1 MKKQTAAL
9 LAAVI
14 FAASLSACTRPVT
27 VTTTEDETEEEE
39 TTVDDGG
46 IMYSPGSPS
55 HNLSDATI
63 TETLPDYYLEE
74 YDAPWGSKYDLRTA
88 DKTIKNKFVYYIYDE
103 NDNIVNECLND
114 ISTITR
120 PQVKVFPAEQD
131 GYIMYEITYTQLLP
145 LRSRQ
150 PEYYS
155 SNMYFYYDLDF
166 VDYYTG
172 MKYPWMNIVH
182 HDGVGSHIIQDYHYK
197 DGTYRLEYYEFVE
210 SETLDSSLT
219 HESDGMVIYEKD
231 IKRTTTC
238 YLIVPEDYDGIMM
251 YVYVGDDVFWLKDN
265 TGDENQE
272 TTEKD
277 RQDHAVYN
285 AEPFGDEAHIGDY
298 VFIGITV
305 PK

>member
-9 LAAVI
+9 LAAV
-14 FAASLSACTRPVT
+14 FLAASLSACTKPVIAT
-27 VTTTEDETEEEE
+27 ATEDETEEEE
-39 TTVDDGG
+39 TTEDDGG

-55 HNLSDATI
+55 HNLSDAAI
-63 TETLPDYYLEE
+63 TETLPDYYLEEYDAPWGSKYDLRTAE

-155 SNMYFYYDLDF
+155 
-166 VDYYTG
+166 T
-172 MKYPWMNIVH
+172 
-182 HDGVGSHIIQDYHYK
+182 
-197 DGTYRLEYYEFVE
+197 
-210 SETLDSSLT
+210 
-219 HESDGMVIYEKD
+219 
-231 IKRTTTC
+231 
-238 YLIVPEDYDGIMM
+238 
-251 YVYVGDDVFWLKDN
+251 
-265 TGDENQE
+265 
-272 TTEKD
+272 
-277 RQDHAVYN
+277 A
-285 AEPFGDEAHIGDY
+285 
-298 VFIGITV
+298 
-305 PK
+305 

>member
-9 LAAVI
+9 LAAVL
-14 FAASLSACTRPVT
+14 FAASLTACTIPVT
-27 VTTTEDETEEEE
+27 ATTAEDTEE
-39 TTVDDGG
+39 TTTDDSG
-46 IMYSPGSPS
+46 ILYSPGSPAYD
-55 HNLSDATI
+55 LSDASI

-74 YDAPWGSKYDLRTA
+74 YDAPWGSKYNLRTA
-88 DKTIKNKFVYYIYDE
+88 DKTIENKFVYYIYDE

-114 ISTITR
+114 TSTITR
-120 PQVKVFPAEQD
+120 PQVKVFPAEQE
-131 GYIMYEITYTQLLP
+131 GYVMYEITYSQMLP
-145 LRSRQ
+145 IRSRQ

-166 VDYYTG
+166 VDFYTG
-172 MKYPWMNIVH
+172 TKYPWMNVVH
-182 HDGVGSHIIQDYHYK
+182 HNGVGSHIIQDYHCK

-210 SETLDSSLT
+210 SEKLDDKET
-219 HESDGMVIYEKD
+219 YEGDGIVLKETV
-231 IKRTTTC
+231 IKRTTTS

-251 YVYVGDDVFWLKDN
+251 YVYVGDDVFWLKEN

-272 TTEKD
+272 TVDKD
-277 RQDHAVYN
+277 RQEYAVYDP
-285 AEPFGDEAHIGDY
+285 EPFGDEEHINDY

>member
-9 LAAVI
+9 LAAV
-14 FAASLSACTRPVT
+14 FLAASLSACTRPVT
-27 VTTTEDETEEEE
+27 ATTTEDETEEEE
-39 TTVDDGG
+39 TTEDDGG

-55 HNLSDATI
+55 HNLSDAAI

-131 GYIMYEITYTQLLP
+131 GYIMYEITYTQMLP
-145 LRSRQ
+145 ISSKQ
-150 PEYYS
+150 PTLTCGD
-155 SNMYFYYDLDF
+155 MFCYYDLDF

-172 MKYPWMNIVH
+172 TVYPWVNIFH
-182 HDGVGSHIIQDYHYK
+182 TNGSSHIIQDYHYQ
-197 DGTYRLEYYEFVE
+197 DGTYRFEYYEFHDDE
-210 SETLDSSLT
+210 HIDQGSKTLDSDTIL
-219 HESDGMVIYEKD
+219 KKLL
-231 IKRTTTC
+231 IKRTTTA
-238 YLIVPEDYDGIMM
+238 YLIVPEDYDGILM
-251 YVYVGDDVFWLKDN
+251 YVYIGDDVFWNKDE
-265 TGDENQE
+265 TGDDNQE
-272 TTEKD
+272 TVDKD
-277 RQDHAVYN
+277 KQPYTVYN
-285 AEPFGDEAHIGDY
+285 PEPFGDEEHIDDY
-298 VFIGITV
+298 VFFGVTV

>member
-14 FAASLSACTRPVT
+14 FAVSLTACTKPVKAT
-27 VTTTEDETEEEE
+27 TEEEPEE
-39 TTVDDGG
+39 TTEETGG
-46 IMYSPGSPS
+46 ILYSPGSPAYD
-55 HNLSDATI
+55 LSDASI
-63 TETLPDYYLEE
+63 TETLPDCYLEE
-74 YDAPWGSKYDLRTA
+74 YDAPWGSKYKLRTA
-88 DKTIKNKFVYYIYDE
+88 DKTIENKFVYYTYDA

-120 PQVKVFPAEQD
+120 PQVKVFPADQD
-131 GYIMYEITYTQLLP
+131 GYIMYEITYTQMFP
-145 LRSRQ
+145 IRSRQ
-150 PEYYS
+150 PDHCS

-172 MKYPWMNIVH
+172 MKYPWMNVVH
-182 HDGVGSHIIQDYHYK
+182 HNGVGSHIIQDYHYQ

-210 SETLDSSLT
+210 SETLDDSLT
-219 HESDGMVIYEKD
+219 YESDGMVLKETV
-231 IKRTTTC
+231 IKRTTTS

-251 YVYVGDDVFWLKDN
+251 YVYVGNDVFWLEDD
-265 TGDENQE
+265 TGDDNQE
-272 TTEKD
+272 TVDKD
-277 RQDHAVYN
+277 KQHHAVYD
-285 AEPFGDEAHIGDY
+285 AEPFGDEEHIDDY